1 MLVVLGM
8 NLRTNKSSKQQ
19 KEFVRAIL
27 LPDHAYADQSFTIRR
42 EERAIKVN
50 GSIKARRLG

>member
-27 LPDHAYADQSFTIRR
+27 LPDHGFADKEFSMRWEEKTI
-42 EERAIKVN
+42 KTN